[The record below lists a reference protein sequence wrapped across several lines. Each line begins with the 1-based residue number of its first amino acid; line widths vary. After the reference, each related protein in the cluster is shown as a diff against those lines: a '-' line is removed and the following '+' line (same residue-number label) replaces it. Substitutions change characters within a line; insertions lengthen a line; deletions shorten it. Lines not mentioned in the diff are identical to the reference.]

1 MCIVNSVVYINYIL
15 YWKEIL
21 FENLEFCFI
30 MFVKMLI
37 RYILIRILFLENIRI
52 CYKVY
57 CGIVFMSN

>member
-37 RYILIRILFLENIRI
+37 RYILEF
-52 CYKVY
+52 Y
-57 CGIVFMSN
+57 F